1 MPTISAKVIYYVQL
15 DSAFWAVTTDGQWVM
30 VLPHQMQADIPI
42 YALNPEQL
50 QAAENG
56 VLYAVINGA
65 RVSIPQGVSKV
76 IVSEGDNT
84 DSDSELELNNQSN
97 SNLQSDSNS
106 EQQGSN
112 FFYQLVQS
120 GSSSVIAESGFNTQ
134 GDSLT
139 TGTGS
144 PFGAN
149 QQDSFAPITL
159 TVEFID
165 IDGYINQFETPRVTL
180 SGQAMKA
187 ANGQLLELTI
197 TDSLGQQQSFE
208 VIVQQQAWQINDL
221 DFQSFAE
228 GQLTATITALTYPG
242 DVTDGFDS
250 SIKDTLAQIS
260 IAVDSGEDTVINEQE
275 VQVVDI
281 QGSAQNIEEGQTLT
295 VTVTDINGQQL
306 AFSTTLVA
314 GLWQLEDKDLSS
326 LADGPLDFTVDA
338 LDIAGNPASAAVQV
352 YKDTLA
358 NITIEA
364 LDDNGLLNQAEVL
377 ATTLTGQVVNVE
389 DGRPVEISVTDSQG
403 NSLLFTSV
411 IRNGT
416 WVVDDADLS
425 SLAEGE
431 LALEATT
438 SDFEG
443 NIATGSNIIVKDTL
457 ASVTIDFVDSDDVIN
472 AEEQQAVHVR
482 GSVNNI
488 EDGQTVNIVFSD
500 GLGNERSFSTVV
512 VAGGWELSGADLSG
526 FADGS
531 LSATV
536 SVTDVAG
543 NLAAANATIA
553 VDIQASITIE
563 VETGSD
569 SVINA
574 SEMLVLDMSGNVTE
588 IEDNQLVTVTVT
600 DTNGKQLTFSTTVI
614 GGGWQIYDADVSSL
628 ADGSLHFSASASDVA
643 GNIAEADVAVDKDSL
658 ASISVEIVDDNGLIN
673 AAESTNATLTGT
685 VTNIEDGQPV
695 VLTVVDIN
703 GKALTFNATVA
714 NGEWQIP
721 NVDLSIFA
729 DGLLSLQAET
739 SDLAGNP
746 AAATNTATL
755 DTQISIDI
763 DTGIDGFDAALF
775 IFGVEKSLSGVTTGV
790 EAGQTV
796 ELTLT
801 DGSQTLSF
809 TTLVEADG
817 SWSFTGLDVVGLDR
831 RAQWSLDVK
840 VDDLSGN
847 SATDAMP
854 TLFVPAIAS
863 LYEAVLNISLSTSV
877 TIPIEIPDAALS
889 ITSEQSRLLTLTS
902 EGQALSINVAADGQ
916 SFTLIRL
923 GDNKV
928 VMTANLSGT
937 DLNVS
942 LFQPMDE
949 LNNSNVLSYIRLSGL
964 QTDTDGTTEQIITYA
979 VLNIRDSRPF
989 AFDDHDFVIEDTTA
1003 VGSFFGND
1011 YTVEGPLTLTSVHY
1025 NGVDYPVSAAVP
1037 AVIVTDQGTITI
1049 QSNGSWS
1056 LIAAENLDNT
1066 QAQVAEMI
1074 YTVLDSDGS
1083 VATANATFTIS
1094 DGAAGEM
1101 NDVIGASQEGDINAA
1116 PQVTLK
1122 TFSITAGSDTLV
1134 ADTIRFTSLT
1144 PFHLQNQNLTSSG
1157 IALKFVLSDNGKTLT
1172 AFTDEASPITVFTI
1186 VLTGINTGD
1195 DLSVDATFTQSAP
1208 LDHIGT
1214 NLLEIITDV
1223 TAKDLDGTDI
1233 QQGRLTWNL
1242 SDGQSP
1248 ELANITQLTFDEGLL
1263 VNDPITQSGTFDVL
1277 VGSDEVSAVTFA
1289 TVALQPKLT
1298 AGGIDIQ
1305 YSLSANGLT
1314 LTAHLGNVNDPI
1326 FVVELSESWSANA
1339 DSLNQNYDFTLF
1351 KAFDQTLNDD
1361 IDFGLLISDFD
1372 GDVSSATLTV
1382 TVQDANAAMINDINL
1397 NVSENPSIT
1406 AYEDTATGNFNVTA
1420 SKDPI
1425 VDVSFSVV
1433 DGAEVKNAAGTTLT
1447 QNGSKLFWLVKDDGA
1462 SVDAV
1467 TAEGKLVFTM
1477 RLPAD
1482 VAIDPEQLATIALD
1496 FNLLGPIDH
1505 LGAADLFDTLKVTV
1519 DIRDSDNTI
1528 SSGEVSVDIYD
1539 GQNAILPDPLQLN
1552 INEGI
1557 LTVSNPI
1564 STSQLL
1570 STSAGSDSIAEIAL
1584 TDSFSFGTYYSGN
1597 EKVVLNTTANGNGWY
1612 VATRETGGEEVF
1624 QIRFNANGK
1633 VEFKQFRP
1641 FDHADGNDENSLD
1654 LLFEVNAIDVDNDK
1668 SASQTITVTVVDD
1681 IPEDTAKTLEF
1692 FEAVNEVHSV
1702 QMFNSAEQGA
1712 DGAKVT
1718 DITYKGVS
1726 YAVGT
1731 VIELFT
1737 DANPVVVKYG
1747 ELVVDENGLAT
1758 VTTFEFAYNEL
1769 QFSEDILLQITD
1781 TDGDIATDT
1790 LTVIAKDAEG
1800 SIKVFN
1806 TDFIEDTNTIF
1817 GVEAR
1822 PGDID
1827 EGEFVVSMV
1836 FDAAALQGGVLMLDG
1851 TEVPKDAD
1859 GNYILSLLNGLL
1871 TEDLQTR
1878 VATPNGDLSYQ
1889 PIDDGS
1895 DATASTAFVI
1905 TVNITGKPPVT
1916 TTVPIM
1922 VESVADEPLWDAD
1935 SEFTYTVNED
1945 AAGFNIKLGAT
1956 SKDETGSDPQGSE
1969 TVTYV
1974 IDNISAGLT
1983 LTVIGVVITNG
1994 VSISQ
1999 VQLDSLIATVGENLA
2014 GEFTFS
2020 IQARSIEG
2028 DNKDT
2033 HLSSLETVTIDVTP
2047 IADKPTLT
2055 TQDMR
2060 SDEDA
2065 PILLKALISGALT
2078 DNSGSETLSYEL
2090 TLPDGWSIDAPSAT
2104 MNGNVW
2110 TVLASEVESGV
2121 AKLLPVADAS
2131 SANLGEFSIAV
2142 RSFATE
2148 TAQDGVD
2155 PADGIIHPN
2164 PKYSDVEHV
2173 TVTLTGVANDKPM
2186 INGDSNVWTID
2197 NDTGVISNIVD
2208 FKEDQLI
2215 PLDFTIVTSDD
2226 DGSES
2231 LDLRISGLPDGVI
2244 FVDGSGSPVNLP
2256 VVDFINNQPVYGV
2269 SATLLASLS
2278 LKPIED
2284 FSGQVSLTIFAQ
2296 STELDGD
2303 SADYELTVNIEISP
2317 VIDANA
2323 ASLATTSYGFEDQAI
2338 PLDFTPN
2345 LNVDIDGSET
2355 ITGLIIPFQGAG
2367 GFILTLDGSQVV
2379 VPVAGLDVST
2389 LVDSTSPTLEAL
2401 LNSGRLA
2408 VVPPEDADGS
2418 FSFDV
2423 SYQVTDTSA
2432 TGVQVSESVSTQITV
2447 VVDAVVDISTHL
2459 LSEQPTLVSSDGS
2472 AIDLTGQALFF
2483 DGDIDGSEVL
2493 DYLVINV
2500 PSGDGWY
2507 VSHPNG
2513 AIDDGDGRW
2522 IIPVAGMTSDT
2533 VQEYAVSL
2541 LAGATIVS
2549 EFATGLEQIT
2559 VEARVLDRDD
2569 PAIIK
2574 TNFFVRFDQ
2583 DAPDSQAT
2591 AVGTLQLTPVDAI
2604 EDTTI
2609 DFSGHLNQLLSP
2621 DSNDLISFRIL
2632 ASDLPQGGY
2641 FSGSDV
2647 KAVYDA
2653 TGENVIEYVFT
2664 SASLSSL
2671 KLHNISE
2678 DYAGELNI
2686 PIRIIATDSISG
2698 DTKIDDTQS
2707 LEVEITPVADGV
2719 SLNIS
2724 NRVMLED
2731 APIPLGISL
2740 VFDDPDSTPTTGG
2753 SEQILLGDNANP
2765 ITITLL
2771 DGGSLSDSTG
2781 LWSLKAGST
2790 DTWEFTGNSMALLN
2804 LSLGLLEF
2812 VPTEHLS
2819 GDFRMKF
2826 SATSIDTA
2834 SINGA
2839 DVTDQAPFENTFT
2852 IEVTP
2857 VTDAAEL
2864 PENTQIVLGQEDS
2877 LIDLSAI
2884 NLPDL
2889 GLIDQDGSEAIY
2901 LTIHGVPSGSVM
2913 YYQDGANLVQL
2924 PNEGTDGGSFG
2935 GSPTY
2940 SWSVTAAQLTGL
2952 VLQPPLDFSGDIPL
2966 SIQAITQELGTN
2978 DFVTTTSNI
2987 LVGVSPVA
2995 DGIDVIAAPESH
3007 YTSIEDEVITIDL
3020 NAKISEFDATEAIS
3034 IKVVITSAD
3043 ASALV
3048 DLEGVKVGGQFV
3060 SFSYDAG
3067 SDSYYATLSAV
3078 SPLTQIELYPGELA
3092 FGTLDV
3098 QLELTSIDNATVLG
3112 SLQTDLSPAEVLNF
3126 EVEITPEVDAPIW
3139 TQVGDVLATDVNN
3152 VALDLGLA
3160 LQNPATNETGL
3171 LTIYGVPDTLTLS
3184 AGNKNGDKWL
3194 VDIDDVATLTVIGAQ
3209 DGDVLNLT
3217 LDPTAVLGTD
3227 TANGIVE
3234 IITVTVDVPPVMFS
3248 SFMAGPSGLAMAP
3261 QGALG
3266 ADPESM
3272 QPVERANKAEFEV
3285 NELSVAIKQSVEQVG
3300 EQQYLKGSPNQ
3311 DLEYAALP
3319 DDALSRLEDEMA
3331 LLSQQP

>member
-1 MPTISAKVIYYVQL
+1 MPTLSAKVIYYVKL
-15 DSAFWAVTTDGQWVM
+15 DAVFWAVTIDGQWVM
-30 VLPHQMQADIPI
+30 ILPHQMQAGIPT
-42 YALNPEQL
+42 YTLNPEQL
-50 QAAENG
+50 EMADNG
-56 VLYAVINGA
+56 EFYSVINGT
-65 RVSIPQGVSKV
+65 RVSVPQNVSK
-76 IVSEGDNT
+76 IIGSEGDKT
-84 DSDSELELNNQSN
+84 DSDSDPLLNNQTS

-106 EQQGSN
+106 EQQGLN

-120 GSSSVIAESGFNTQ
+120 DNDSVIAESGFNTQ
-134 GDSLT
+134 ADSLIKET
-139 TGTGS
+139 DS
-144 PFGAN
+144 QFGAN
-149 QQDSFAPITL
+149 QQDSFAPIIL
-159 TVEFID
+159 TVEFVD
-165 IDGYINQFETPRVTL
+165 LDGYINRFETPSVTL
-180 SGQAMKA
+180 SGQALKA
-187 ANGQLLELTI
+187 ADGQLLELI
-197 TDSLGQQQSFE
+197 VTDSLGQQQSFE

-228 GQLTATITALTYPG
+228 GLLTATITALTYPG
-242 DVTDGFDS
+242 DATDGFDS

-260 IAVDSGEDTVINEQE
+260 IEVNSGEDTVINEQE
-275 VQVVDI
+275 VLSVDM
-281 QGSAQNIEEGQTLT
+281 QGSAQNIEEGQALT

-306 AFSTTLVA
+306 TFSTTVVN
-314 GLWQLEDKDLSS
+314 GLWQLVDKDLSS
-326 LADGPLDFTVDA
+326 LADGPLAFTVDA
-338 LDIAGNPASAAVQV
+338 LDIAGNPASATEQA

-358 NITIEA
+358 TITIEA
-364 LDDNGLLNQAEVL
+364 LDDNGLLNQEEVL
-377 ATTLTGQVVNVE
+377 ASTLIGEVFNVE

-403 NSLLFTSV
+403 NSLSFTSV

-416 WVVDDADLS
+416 WIVDDVDLS

-431 LALEATT
+431 LTLKATT
-438 SDFEG
+438 SDLEG
-443 NIATGSNIIVKDTL
+443 NIATGSNTIIKDTL
-457 ASVTIDFVDSDDVIN
+457 ASVTIEFVDNDDVIN
-472 AEEQQAVHVR
+472 VEELQAVHVR
-482 GSVNNI
+482 GSVSHI

-500 GLGNERSFSTVV
+500 GLGNERSFTTIV
-512 VAGGWELSGADLSG
+512 VAGGWELADADLSG
-526 FADGS
+526 FADGR
-531 LSATV
+531 LTATV
-536 SVTDVAG
+536 SLIDFAG
-543 NLAAANATIA
+543 NFATASDTIA
-553 VDIQASITIE
+553 VDILASITIE

-574 SEMLVLDMSGNVTE
+574 SEMLVLDMSGGVTE
-588 IEDNQLVTVTVT
+588 IEDNQRVTITVT
-600 DTNGKQLTFSTTVI
+600 DIDGKALTFTTTVI
-614 GGGWQIYDADVSSL
+614 GGRWQIDDADISSL
-628 ADGSLHFSASASDVA
+628 TDGSLDFTASASDVA
-643 GNIAEADVAVDKDSL
+643 GNIVEANVAVDKDSL
-658 ASISVEIVDDNGLIN
+658 ASINVEIVDDNGLIN
-673 AAESTNATLTGT
+673 AAESTSATLAGT
-685 VTNIEDGQPV
+685 VSNIEDGQPV
-695 VLTVVDIN
+695 VVTVVDIN
-703 GKALTFNATVA
+703 GKTLTFNTVVA
-714 NGEWQIP
+714 NGAWQVSS
-721 NVDLSIFA
+721 VDLSVFA
-729 DGLLSLQAET
+729 DGELTLRAE
-739 SDLAGNP
+739 SVDVAGNS
-746 AAATNTATL
+746 AIGSNNAML

-763 DTGIDGFDAALF
+763 DTGPDGFDTALF
-775 IFGVEKSLSGVTTGV
+775 IYGAENSLSGITTGV

-796 ELTLT
+796 ELTLS
-801 DGSQTLSF
+801 DGANILTF

-817 SWSFTGLDVVGLDR
+817 SWSFTGLDVVGLNR
-831 RAQWSLDVK
+831 RDSWALDVK

-863 LYEAVLNISLSTSV
+863 LYEAVLNISSSTSV
-877 TIPIEIPDAALS
+877 TIPIEIPDATLS
-889 ITSEQSRLLTLTS
+889 ITAEQSRLLTLTS

-923 GDNKV
+923 GDNEV
-928 VMTANLSGT
+928 VMTASLSAT

-964 QTDTDGTTEQIITYA
+964 QTDSDGTREEIITYA
-979 VLNIRDSRPF
+979 VLNILDARPF
-989 AFDDHDFVIEDTTA
+989 AFDNHEFVIEDTAA
-1003 VGSFFGND
+1003 VGSLLGND

-1025 NGVDYPVSAAVP
+1025 DGVDYPVSVAMP
-1037 AVIVTDQGTITI
+1037 AIIATAQGTITI

-1056 LIAAENLDNT
+1056 LVVAENLDNT
-1066 QAQVAEMI
+1066 QAQVAEMT

-1083 VATANATFTIS
+1083 VATANATFTVG
-1094 DGAAGEM
+1094 DGASGEM
-1101 NDVIGASQEGDINAA
+1101 SDVIGASQEGDIDAS
-1116 PQVTLK
+1116 PLVTFK
-1122 TFSITAGSDTLV
+1122 TFSIAAGSDTLV
-1134 ADTIRFTSLT
+1134 ADTIRFTALT

-1157 IALKFVLSDNGKTLT
+1157 IALKFVLSNNGKTLT

-1186 VLTGINTGD
+1186 VLTATNVGD
-1195 DLSVDATFTQSAP
+1195 DLSVDAIFTQSAP

-1223 TAKDLDGTDI
+1223 TAMDLDGTDI
-1233 QQGRLTWNL
+1233 RQGTLTWNV
-1242 SDGQSP
+1242 SDGDSP
-1248 ELANITQLTFDEGLL
+1248 ELANITQLSFDEGGL
-1263 VNDPITQSGTFDVL
+1263 VSDSITQSGTFDVL
-1277 VGSDEVSAVTFA
+1277 VGSDTVSAVSFA
-1289 TVALQPKLT
+1289 TAALQPKLT
-1298 AGGIDIQ
+1298 AGGVDIQ
-1305 YSLSANGLT
+1305 YSLSVDGLT
-1314 LTAHLGNVNDPI
+1314 LTAHLGNVSDPI
-1326 FVVELSESWSANA
+1326 YIIELSEGWSPSA
-1339 DSLNQNYDFTLF
+1339 DSLNQNYDFTLY
-1351 KAFDQTLNDD
+1351 KAFDQTLSED

-1372 GDVSSATLTV
+1372 GDVSSAALTV
-1382 TVQDANAAMINDINL
+1382 TVLDADAATINDISL

-1406 AYEDTATGNFNVTA
+1406 AYDDSATGNFNVTA

-1482 VAIDPEQLATIALD
+1482 VAIDPGQLATIALD
-1496 FNLLGPIDH
+1496 FNLLGSIDH
-1505 LGAADLFDTLKVTV
+1505 LGSADLFDTLKVAV
-1519 DIRDSDNTI
+1519 YIRDSDNTV
-1528 SSGEVSVDIYD
+1528 SSAEVTVDIYD

-1557 LTVSNPI
+1557 LTSTNPI

-1584 TDSFSFGTYYSGN
+1584 TDSFSFGTYYSGT
-1597 EKVVLNTTANGNGWY
+1597 EKVILNTTANGDGWY
-1612 VATRETGGEEVF
+1612 VATRETGGEQVF

-1641 FDHADGNDENSLD
+1641 FDHANADGENSLD

-1668 SASQTITVTVVDD
+1668 SAAQTITVIVKDD

-1692 FEAVNEVHSV
+1692 FEAVNEIYSV
-1702 QMFNSAEQGA
+1702 QMFNAAEQGA

-1718 DITYKGVS
+1718 GITYKGVS
-1726 YAVGT
+1726 YAVGAT
-1731 VIELFT
+1731 IELFT
-1737 DANPVVVKYG
+1737 DANPVAVKYG

-1769 QFSEDILLQITD
+1769 QFSEDVLLQITD
-1781 TDGDIATDT
+1781 ADGDIATDT
-1790 LTVIAKDAEG
+1790 LTIIAKDAEG
-1800 SIKVFN
+1800 SINVFN

-1827 EGEFVVSMV
+1827 ESEFVVSMV
-1836 FDAAALQGGVLMLDG
+1836 FDAAALQGGILMLNDI
-1851 TEVPKDAD
+1851 EVPKNAD
-1859 GNYILSLLNGLL
+1859 GNYILSLFNGLL
-1871 TEDLQTR
+1871 TEDPLTR
-1878 VATPNGDLSYQ
+1878 IARPNGDLSYQ

-1905 TVNITGKPPVT
+1905 TINITGKPPVT
-1916 TTVPIM
+1916 TTVPIT
-1922 VESVADEPLWDAD
+1922 VESVADIPQWDAD
-1935 SEFTYTVNED
+1935 SEFTYAVNED
-1945 AAGFNIKLGAT
+1945 SEGFNIKLSAT

-1994 VSISQ
+1994 MSISQ

-2014 GEFTFS
+2014 GEFTFN
-2020 IQARSIEG
+2020 IQAESTES

-2033 HLSSLETVTIDVTP
+2033 ALSTLETVTIDVKP

-2055 TQDMR
+2055 TQNIR

-2065 PILLKALISGALT
+2065 PILLKAVIAGALT
-2078 DNSGSETLSYEL
+2078 DNSGSEILSYEL

-2104 MNGNVW
+2104 VSGNVW
-2110 TVLASEVESGV
+2110 TVLATEVDSGV
-2121 AKLLPVADAS
+2121 AKLLPAADAS
-2131 SANLGEFSIAV
+2131 SANLGEFAIAV

-2148 TAQDGVD
+2148 TSQDGQD

-2164 PKYSDVEHV
+2164 PNYSDVKHV
-2173 TVTLTGVANDKPM
+2173 TVTLTGVANDKPI

-2197 NDTGVISNIVD
+2197 NDTGVISNTVD

-2244 FVDGSGSPVNLP
+2244 LVDGSGSPVNLP

-2284 FSGQVSLTIFAQ
+2284 FSGQVSFTIFAQ

-2345 LNVDIDGSET
+2345 LNADIDGSET

-2432 TGVQVSESVSTQITV
+2432 TGTQVSEYVSTQLTV

-2459 LSEQPTLVSSDGS
+2459 VSEQPTLVSSDGS
-2472 AIDLTGQALFF
+2472 AIDLTGQVLFF

-2493 DYLVINV
+2493 DYLVIIV

-2533 VQEYAVSL
+2533 VQEYALDL
-2541 LAGATIVS
+2541 LAGATIIS

-2559 VEARVLDRDD
+2559 VETRVLDRDD

-2574 TNFFVRFDQ
+2574 TNFFVRFGQ

-2609 DFSGHLNQLLSP
+2609 DFSGHLNQVLSP
-2621 DSNDLISFRIL
+2621 DSNDLISFRVL

-2664 SASLSSL
+2664 SASLGSL

-2707 LEVEITPVADGV
+2707 LEIEITPVADGV

-2724 NRVMLED
+2724 NRIMLED
-2731 APIPLGISL
+2731 SPIPLGISL

-2753 SEQILLGDNANP
+2753 SEQILFGDNTNP

-2771 DGGSLSDSTG
+2771 DGGSISDSTG
-2781 LWSLKAGST
+2781 LWSLKAGTT
-2790 DTWEFTGNSMALLN
+2790 DTWEFTGNTMALLN

-2819 GDFRMKF
+2819 GDFRLRF
-2826 SATSIDTA
+2826 SATSLDTA
-2834 SINGA
+2834 SINGG

-2864 PENTQIVLGQEDS
+2864 PANTQIVLGQEDN
-2877 LIDLSAI
+2877 LIDLSGLDSAS
-2884 NLPDL
+2884 L

-2901 LTIHGVPSGSVM
+2901 LTVHGVPSGAVL

-2924 PNEGTDGGSFG
+2924 PNEGTDGGSFN

-2940 SWSVTAAQLTGL
+2940 SWSVTAAQLAGL

-2966 SIQAITQELGTN
+2966 SIQAITQELGTT
-2978 DFVTTTSNI
+2978 DFVTSTANI

-2995 DGIDVIAAPESH
+2995 DGIDVIAAPESL

-3020 NAKISEFDATEAIS
+3020 NAKISEFDGTEAIS
-3034 IKVVITSAD
+3034 IKVVVTSAD

-3048 DLEGVKVGGQFV
+3048 DLEGVKVGSQFV

-3067 SDSYYATLSAV
+3067 SDSYYAILEAV
-3078 SPLTQIELYPGELA
+3078 SPLTQIDLYPGELA

-3098 QLELTSIDNATVLG
+3098 QLELTSIDSATVLG
-3112 SLQTDLSPAEVLNF
+3112 SFQTDLSAAEILNF
-3126 EVEITPEVDAPIW
+3126 EVEITPEVDAPVW
-3139 TQVGDVLATDVNN
+3139 TQVGDVLATDINN
-3152 VALDLGLA
+3152 VALDLGLS
-3160 LQNPATNETGL
+3160 LQNPATNETGI
-3171 LTIYGVPDTLTLS
+3171 LTIYGVPETMTLS
-3184 AGNKNGDKWL
+3184 AGNKSGDKWL

-3209 DGDVLNLT
+3209 DGDILNLI

-3234 IITVTVDVPPVMFS
+3234 TITVTVDVPPAAFS
-3248 SFMAGPSGLAMAP
+3248 SFLAGPSSFAMP
-3261 QGALG
+3261 QREDSGIE
-3266 ADPESM
+3266 PESM
-3272 QPVERANKAEFEV
+3272 QPVEEGNKDEFEV
-3285 NELSVAIKQSVEQVG
+3285 SELSEAIKQSVRQVD
-3300 EQQYLKGSPNQ
+3300 ELQYLKGSLNQ

>member
-1 MPTISAKVIYYVQL
+1 MPTLSAKVIYYVKL
-15 DSAFWAVTTDGQWVM
+15 DTAFWAVTSDGQWVM
-30 VLPHQMQADIPI
+30 ILPHQMQVDIPI
-42 YALNPEQL
+42 YTLNSEQL
-50 QAAENG
+50 VAAENG
-56 VLYAVINGA
+56 ELYAVIDGA
-65 RVSIPQGVSKV
+65 RVSIPQDVSKF
-76 IVSEGDNT
+76 IDSDDDNT
-84 DSDSELELNNQSN
+84 DSDFDPKLANQDSVT
-97 SNLQSDSNS
+97 LQSDSNS

-120 GSSSVIAESGFNTQ
+120 DNDSVIADSGFNTQ
-134 GDSLT
+134 GDHLT
-139 TGTGS
+139 SEADNLFGT
-144 PFGAN
+144 N
-149 QQDSFAPITL
+149 QQDSFAPIIL

-165 IDGYINQFETPRVTL
+165 IDGYLNRFETPSVTL
-180 SGQAMKA
+180 SGQAIKA
-187 ANGQLLELTI
+187 ANGQLLELTV
-197 TDSLGQQQSFE
+197 TDCLGQQQSFE
-208 VIVQQQAWQINDL
+208 VIAQNQTWQISGL

-228 GQLTATITALTYPG
+228 GELTATITALTYSG
-242 DVTDGFDS
+242 DVTDGLDS

-260 IAVDSGEDTVINEQE
+260 IEVDSGEDTVLNEQE
-275 VQVVDI
+275 VLVVDM
-281 QGSAQNIEEGQTLT
+281 QGSAQNIEEGQALT

-306 AFSTTLVA
+306 TFSTTLVD
-314 GLWQLEDKDLSS
+314 GRWQLEDKDLSS
-326 LADGPLDFTVDA
+326 LTDGPLTFTVDA
-338 LDIAGNPASAAVQV
+338 LDVAGNPASATVQA

-358 NITIEA
+358 TITIEA
-364 LDDNGLLNQAEVL
+364 LDDNGLLNQGEVL
-377 ATTLTGQVVNVE
+377 ATTLTGEVLNVE
-389 DGRPVEISVTDSQG
+389 DGRPVDISVTDSQG
-403 NSLLFTSV
+403 NSLLFSSV

-425 SLAEGE
+425 SLAEGVLTLRAE
-431 LALEATT
+431 T
-438 SDFEG
+438 SDLEG
-443 NIATGSNIIVKDTL
+443 NSAVGSNSIIKDTL
-457 ASVTIDFVDSDDVIN
+457 ASVTIEFVDSDDVIN
-472 AEEQQAVHVR
+472 ANEQQSVHVR
-482 GSVNNI
+482 GSVSNI
-488 EDGQTVNIVFSD
+488 ENGQTVNIVFSD

-512 VAGGWELSGADLSG
+512 VAGGWQLTAADLSG
-526 FADGS
+526 FEDGS

-536 SVTDVAG
+536 SVMDMAG
-543 NLAAANATIA
+543 NAASADDTIA
-553 VDIQASITIE
+553 VDILASITIE

-574 SEMLVLDMSGNVTE
+574 SEMLVLDMSGGVTE
-588 IEDNQLVTVTVT
+588 IEDNQQVTITVT
-600 DTNGKQLTFSTTVI
+600 DTDGKVLTFITTVI
-614 GGGWQIYDADVSSL
+614 GGRWQIDNADISSL
-628 ADGSLHFSASASDVA
+628 ADGSLEFTATASDVA
-643 GNIAEADVAVDKDSL
+643 GNLVDANVAVVKDSL

-673 AAESTNATLTGT
+673 AAESTDATLAGK
-685 VTNIEDGQPV
+685 VINVEDGRAV
-695 VLTVVDIN
+695 VITMVDIN
-703 GKALTFNATVA
+703 GKTASFNAVIV
-714 NGEWQIP
+714 NGEWQVT

-729 DGLLSLQAET
+729 DGELSLQAET

-746 AAATNTATL
+746 ATATNTATL

-763 DTGIDGFDAALF
+763 DTGVDGFDAALF
-775 IFGVEKSLSGVTTGV
+775 IYGVEKTLSGTTTGV
-790 EAGQTV
+790 EVGQTV

-801 DGSQTLSF
+801 DGNNTLSF
-809 TTLVEADG
+809 TTLVEAGG
-817 SWSFTGLDVVGLDR
+817 SWSFADLDVTGLDR
-831 RAQWSLDVK
+831 RDSWALDVT
-840 VDDLSGN
+840 VSDASGN

-854 TLFVPAIAS
+854 TLFVPAISS
-863 LYEAVLNISLSTSV
+863 LYEAVLNINLSTSV

-889 ITSEQSRLLTLTS
+889 LTAEQSRLLSLTS

-916 SFTLIRL
+916 SFTLNRL
-923 GDNKV
+923 GDNKL
-928 VMTANLSGT
+928 VMTASLSGT

-949 LNNSNVLSYIRLSGL
+949 LNNTNVLSYIRLSAL
-964 QTDTDGTTEQIITYA
+964 QTDSDGTSEEIITYA

-989 AFDDHDFVIEDTTA
+989 AFDDHNFVIEDSTA
-1003 VGSFFGND
+1003 VGSLLGND

-1025 NGVDYPVSAAVP
+1025 DGVDYPVSAAVP
-1037 AVIVTDQGTITI
+1037 AVIVTDQGSITI
-1049 QSNGSWS
+1049 QSNGSWTFVV
-1056 LIAAENLDNT
+1056 ADNLNNT
-1066 QAQVAEMI
+1066 QAQVVDMV

-1083 VATANATFTIS
+1083 IATANATFTVS

-1101 NDVIGASQEGDINAA
+1101 NDVIGASQEGDIDAT

-1122 TFSITAGSDTLV
+1122 AFSITAGSDTLV
-1134 ADTIRFTSLT
+1134 ADTIRFTALT

-1157 IALKFVLSDNGKTLT
+1157 LALKFVLSDNGKTLT

-1186 VLTGINTGD
+1186 VLTAINAGD

-1242 SDGQSP
+1242 SDGQPP
-1248 ELANITQLTFDEGLL
+1248 ELANITQITFDEGLL

-1277 VGSDEVSAVTFA
+1277 VGSDEVSSVSFAVA
-1289 TVALQPKLT
+1289 ALQPKLT
-1298 AGGIDIQ
+1298 AGGVEIQ
-1305 YSLSANGLT
+1305 YSLSGDGLT
-1314 LTAHLGNVNDPI
+1314 LTAHIGNASDPI
-1326 FVVELSESWSANA
+1326 FVIELSKSWSANT
-1339 DSLNQNYDFTLF
+1339 DSLNQNYDFTLY
-1351 KAFDQTLNDD
+1351 KAFDQTLSED
-1361 IDFGLLISDFD
+1361 IDFSLLVADFD

-1382 TVQDANAAMINDINL
+1382 TVQDADPAVINDISL
-1397 NVSENPSIT
+1397 SVSEDPSIT
-1406 AYEDTATGNFNVTA
+1406 VFDDTATGSFNVEA

-1425 VDVSFSVV
+1425 VDVAFSVV

-1477 RLPAD
+1477 RLPAN
-1482 VAIDPEQLATIALD
+1482 VVVDPEQLATIALE

-1505 LGAADLFDTLKVTV
+1505 LGSADLFDTVKVTV

-1539 GQNAILPDPLQLN
+1539 GQNAILADPLQLN

-1557 LTVSNPI
+1557 LTTSNPI
-1564 STSQLL
+1564 STSQVL
-1570 STSAGSDSIAEIAL
+1570 STLSGSDEIADITL
-1584 TDSFSFGTYYSGN
+1584 TDSFSFGTYYSGS
-1597 EKVVLNTTANGNGWY
+1597 EKVVLNTTPNGSGWY
-1612 VATRETGGEEVF
+1612 VGTRETGGEEVF

-1668 SASQTITVTVVDD
+1668 SAAQTVTVTVQDD

-1692 FEAVNEVHSV
+1692 FEAVNEQYSV
-1702 QMFNSAEQGA
+1702 QMFNAAEQGA

-1718 DITYKGVS
+1718 GITYKGVP
-1726 YAVGT
+1726 YAVGAT
-1731 VIELFT
+1731 IELFT
-1737 DANPVVVKYG
+1737 DANPVAVKYG

-1769 QFSEDILLQITD
+1769 QFSEDVLLQITD
-1781 TDGDIATDT
+1781 ADGDIATDT
-1790 LTVIAKDAEG
+1790 LTIIAKDAEG
-1800 SIKVFN
+1800 SVEVFN
-1806 TDFIEDTNTIF
+1806 TAFIEDTNTIF
-1817 GVEAR
+1817 GVQAR

-1827 EGEFVVSMV
+1827 ESEFILSMV
-1836 FDAAALQGGVLMLDG
+1836 FDAASLQGGLLMLNG

-1859 GNYILSLLNGLL
+1859 GNYILSLFNGLL
-1871 TEDLQTR
+1871 TEDPLTR

-1889 PIDDGS
+1889 PIEDGS

-1905 TVNITGKPPVT
+1905 TVNISGKPPIT
-1916 TTVPIM
+1916 TTVPIT
-1922 VESVADEPLWDAD
+1922 VESVADTPQWSGE
-1935 SEFTYTVNED
+1935 SEFSYTVNED
-1945 AAGFNIKLGAT
+1945 AASFNLKLGAS

-1974 IDNISAGLT
+1974 IDNISVGLT
-1983 LTVIGVVITNG
+1983 LTAIGVTITNG
-1994 VSISQ
+1994 MSLSQ
-1999 VQLDSLIATVGENLA
+1999 IQLDNLVATVGEDLA

-2020 IQARSIEG
+2020 IQAKAIES

-2033 HLSSLETVTIDVTP
+2033 ALSTVETVTIAVTP

-2055 TQDMR
+2055 TQDIR

-2065 PILLKALISGALT
+2065 PILLKTVISGALT

-2104 MNGNVW
+2104 VSGNVW

-2121 AKLLPVADAS
+2121 AQLLPAADAS
-2131 SANLGEFSIAV
+2131 SANLGEFTIAV

-2148 TAQDGVD
+2148 TSQDGVD

-2164 PKYSDVEHV
+2164 PNYSDVDHV
-2173 TVTLTGVANDKPM
+2173 KITLTGVANDKPI
-2186 INGDSNVWTID
+2186 INGDPNVWTID

-2215 PLDFTIVTSDD
+2215 PLDFTLVTSDD

-2244 FVDGSGSPVNLP
+2244 FVDASGVPVNLP
-2256 VVDFINNQPVYGV
+2256 VVEFINNQPVYGV
-2269 SATLLASLS
+2269 SATLLANLS

-2284 FSGQVSLTIFAQ
+2284 FSGQISLTIFAQ

-2303 SADYELTVNIEISP
+2303 SADYQLTLNLDIAP
-2317 VIDANA
+2317 VIDAYA
-2323 ASLATTSYGFEDQAI
+2323 ASLATLSYGFEDQAI

-2345 LNVDIDGSET
+2345 LNADIDGSET

-2367 GFILTLDGSQVV
+2367 GFILTLDGSQIII
-2379 VPVAGLDVST
+2379 PVAGLDVST

-2408 VVPPEDADGS
+2408 AVPPQDADGS
-2418 FSFDV
+2418 FTFEV
-2423 SYQVTDTSA
+2423 SYQVTDTSG
-2432 TGVQVSESVSTQITV
+2432 TGVQVSEYISSQITV
-2447 VVDAVVDISTHL
+2447 VVDAVVDLATYL
-2459 LSEQPTLVSSDGS
+2459 QSEQPTLVSTDGS

-2493 DYLVINV
+2493 DYVVIIV

-2533 VQEYAVSL
+2533 VQEYALDL
-2541 LAGATIVS
+2541 LAGATIIS

-2569 PAIIK
+2569 AAIIE
-2574 TNFFVRFDQ
+2574 TNFYVRFDQ

-2591 AVGTLQLTPVDAI
+2591 AVGALQLTPVDAI

-2609 DFSGHLNQLLSP
+2609 DFSGHLNQVLSA

-2632 ASDLPQGGY
+2632 ASDLPEGGY

-2707 LEVEITPVADGV
+2707 LEIEITPVADGV
-2719 SLNIS
+2719 SLNVA

-2753 SEQILLGDNANP
+2753 SEQILFGDNSNP

-2771 DGGSLSDSTG
+2771 DGGSISDSTG
-2781 LWSLKAGST
+2781 LWSLKAGTT

-2819 GDFRMKF
+2819 GDFRLKF

-2834 SINGA
+2834 MINGA
-2839 DVTDQAPFENTFT
+2839 DVTEQSPFENTFT

-2857 VTDAAEL
+2857 VTDAAQL
-2864 PENTQIVLGQEDS
+2864 PANTQIVLGQEDS

-2901 LTIHGVPSGSVM
+2901 LTIHGVPSGSVL

-2935 GSPTY
+2935 GSATY
-2940 SWSVTAAQLTGL
+2940 SWSVTPAQLAGL

-2966 SIQAITQELGTN
+2966 SIQAITQELGTT
-2978 DFVTTTSNI
+2978 DFVTTSANI

-2995 DGIDVIAAPESH
+2995 DGIDVISAPESQ
-3007 YTSIEDEVITIDL
+3007 YSSVEDEVITIDL
-3020 NAKISEFDATEAIS
+3020 NAKTSEFDDTEAIS
-3034 IKVVITSAD
+3034 IKVIVTSAD

-3048 DLEGVKVGGQFV
+3048 DLEGVKIGSQFV

-3067 SDSYYATLSAV
+3067 NDSYYVILSDV

-3098 QLELTSIDNATVLG
+3098 QLELSSVDSATVLG
-3112 SLQTDLSPAEVLNF
+3112 SLQTDLSAAEVLNF
-3126 EVEITPEVDAPIW
+3126 EVEITPEVDAPVW

-3160 LQNPATNETGL
+3160 LQNPATNESGL
-3171 LTIYGVPDTLTLS
+3171 LTIFGVPDTMSLS
-3184 AGNKNGDKWL
+3184 AGSKTGDKWV
-3194 VDIDDVATLTVIGAQ
+3194 VDIDEVATLTVIGAQ
-3209 DGDVLNLT
+3209 DGDILNLT
-3217 LDPTAVLGTD
+3217 LDPTAILGTD

-3234 IITVTVDVPPVMFS
+3234 TITVTVDVPPVVLS

-3266 ADPESM
+3266 AEPESM

-3285 NELSVAIKQSVEQVG
+3285 NELAAAIKQSVEQVG

-3311 DLEYAALP
+3311 DLEYASLP
-3319 DDALSRLEDEMA
+3319 DDALSRLEDDMA